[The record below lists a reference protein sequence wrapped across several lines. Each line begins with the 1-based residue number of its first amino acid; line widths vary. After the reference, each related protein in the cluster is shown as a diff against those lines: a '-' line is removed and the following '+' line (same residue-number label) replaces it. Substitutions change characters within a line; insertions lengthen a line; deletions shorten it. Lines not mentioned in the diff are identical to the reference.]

1 MKTYID
7 EEVGR
12 VFCFTLA
19 EVKELLNRIAKGIKG
34 NKREMRICLVE
45 IAVQLVDYI
54 KKAEE

>member
-12 VFCFTLA
+12 VFCLTLA
-19 EVKELLNRIAKGIKG
+19 EVRDWLNRIGKGIKG
-34 NKREMRICLVE
+34 NKREMRICLVG
-45 IAVQLVDYI
+45 IAVQLVDCM